1 MRRSISMWIVAFVA
15 ACSLAL
21 GSQARG
27 QEPQPPFS
35 VLMFYD
41 GSAILAEGRAE
52 ALAGFAE
59 DPDYLPV
66 QETSDPAVFEN
77 AMLESRDQHNYHVFV
92 AITSDGVTAESWS
105 ELAKDPASDFNF
117 AATYID
123 PANGTIT
130 LRIINRMRVPDAMPP
145 PDGAPVGFYPFEED
159 VTAEFLDVALPITSG
174 PTVVLVEAEPVT
186 ELPGEGGG
194 GGGDGWFNTLF
205 RNWLREQIEK
215 ARESVAEFLND
226 LADAVEELPPE
237 TKVDVS
243 IKVVVEP
250 PKPPKLEI
258 EITIKDI
265 PISEVAKGLRK
276 LSDVVKPK

>member
-1 MRRSISMWIVAFVA
+1 MRRYKSWWIVALVA
-15 ACSLAL
+15 VCFQTP

-27 QEPQPPFS
+27 QEPLPPFS

-41 GSAILAEGRAE
+41 GSAIFAKGRAE

-92 AITSDGVTAESWS
+92 AITSDGVTAASWF
-105 ELAKDPASDFNF
+105 ELANDSASDFNF

-123 PANGTIT
+123 PADGTIT
-130 LRIINRMRVPDAMPP
+130 MRIINRMSIPDGTPP

-174 PTVVLVEAEPVT
+174 PTVMLVEAEPVT
-186 ELPGEGGG
+186 DLPGEG

-250 PKPPKLEI
+250 PKPPKLEV

-265 PISEVAKGLRK
+265 PFSEVAKGLRK